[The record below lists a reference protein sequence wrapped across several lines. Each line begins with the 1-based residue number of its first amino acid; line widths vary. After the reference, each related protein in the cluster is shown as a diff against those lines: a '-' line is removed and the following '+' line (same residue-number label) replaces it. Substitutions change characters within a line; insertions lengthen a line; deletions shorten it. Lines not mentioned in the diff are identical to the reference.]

1 MQTKI
6 CTNCS
11 KENKPTAKF
20 CYFCGT
26 KLPVDDK
33 MLKQVQHDKDDSQHD
48 ENYIQHDMD
57 APNHDEINANSCKTI
72 ENEKNDFIG
81 LSDIRTKL
89 KMFINTQKVR
99 NRQKAIGMN
108 VSEENS
114 ILVFKGET
122 GTGKSLVAESFIKM
136 LGLPAQKIER
146 TTAHKFQRLCEND
159 MEISN
164 YLSKKNPSVLLID
177 EIQND
182 ENYLKEL
189 LLGLADKKTETIS
202 ILIGTKEPI
211 ENFFNDNPELVDLVS
226 IYDFPNISDE
236 NLTKILQKKLDE
248 NGFVYDDK
256 VKVNFPLCISEA
268 KSDSLNIYKNGWIV
282 EKYVFRKILEK
293 QAERLSTMQNLN
305 DEDFKCILF
314 QDLPISKKAE
324 SVDELLSQL
333 NELVG
338 MKSVKDKVKEL
349 CQTVQNNLRRKELGL
364 LSENPKIHIVLTGNP
379 GTGKTT
385 VARLL
390 GKLFFAMQL
399 LPSDKVI
406 ETDGLGLTAGYVG
419 QTKDKVNELCD
430 KALGGILFIDEAYYL
445 SGESNSYGNEA
456 VGTLLKRME
465 DDRGKFIVIVAGYQN
480 EMSDFLKMNPGLDS
494 RFTHKINIEDYSS
507 DELFEILKLNL
518 KNANFIFD
526 AESKENARKAVEEL
540 CKNKSKNFA
549 NAREIRNLFDRIKLN
564 LDSRI
569 SKFPDESMTKEILST
584 ITKSDIPYTP
594 REQVSVESVFAELN
608 ELIGME
614 NVKSAIQELYD
625 TIKINKELE
634 NLGQNPKKP
643 EIHIVLTGN
652 PGTGKTTIARLLGKL
667 FFAMGLL
674 PSDKVVETDRS
685 KIVAKYVGHTAVN
698 TQKLCDDALGGI
710 LFIDEV
716 YTLATDDFGR
726 EATDTLMKRMEDD
739 RGKFIVVVA
748 GYEDKMFDWMQINEG
763 LSSRFSH
770 KIHIDDYNSDELF
783 ELFCLYAKKEKLY
796 FSDESLMAARVAV
809 HEISQNR
816 SYDFANGRTIR
827 KFFDSVIRKKNSRVM
842 KLNKNEWTKEV
853 LMTIEQ
859 EDIEI

>member
-1 MQTKI
+1 MSPKI

-11 KENKPTAKF
+11 KENKTTAKF

-26 KLPVDDK
+26 KLPEEVAVIK
-33 MLKQVQHDKDDSQHD
+33 NEISLQPQNEASQVKSDNTVS
-48 ENYIQHDMD
+48 
-57 APNHDEINANSCKTI
+57 
-72 ENEKNDFIG
+72 DFIG
-81 LSDIRTKL
+81 LSEIRTKL
-89 KMFINTQKVR
+89 QTFINTQKVR
-99 NRQKAIGMN
+99 NRQKSIGMN
-108 VSEENS
+108 VNDENS
-114 ILVFKGET
+114 ILVFKGEA
-122 GTGKSLVAESFIKM
+122 GSGKSVVAESFIKM
-136 LGLPAQKIER
+136 LGISSQKVER
-146 TTAHKFQRLCEND
+146 TTAHKFQRLYGTD
-159 MEISN
+159 VEISN
-164 YLSKKNPSVLLID
+164 YLSSKNPEILLID

-182 ENYLKEL
+182 ENFLKEL
-189 LLGLADKKTETIS
+189 LLGLTDKKTQTIS
-202 ILIGTKEPI
+202 ILISTKEPV
-211 ENFFNDNPELVDLVS
+211 EKFFDEHSELVDLVS

-236 NLTKILQKKLDE
+236 DLVKILQKKLDE
-248 NGFVYDDK
+248 NGFVYDEK
-256 VKVNFPLCISEA
+256 VKSNFSLCISEA
-268 KSDSLNIYKNGWIV
+268 KNDSSNIYKNGWIV

-293 QAERLSTMQNLN
+293 QAGRLSFMQSLN
-305 DEDFKCILF
+305 DEDFKSILF
-314 QDLPISKKAE
+314 EDLPISKKAE
-324 SVDELLSQL
+324 SVDEVLSQL
-333 NELVG
+333 DELIG
-338 MKSVKDKVKEL
+338 MEIVKNKVKEL
-349 CQTVQNNLRRKELGL
+349 CYTVQNNLKRKELGL

-390 GKLFFAMQL
+390 GKLFFAMRF
-399 LPSDKVI
+399 LPSEKVI

-430 KALGGILFIDEAYYL
+430 KAMGGILFIDEAYYL
-445 SGESNSYGNEA
+445 SSESNSYGNEA
-456 VGTLLKRME
+456 VGTLLKRIE

-494 RFTHKINIEDYSS
+494 RFTHKINIEDYTS

-518 KNANFIFD
+518 KKSNFVLD
-526 AESKENARKAVEEL
+526 AESKEIAKKAVEEL
-540 CKNKSKNFA
+540 CKNKTRNFA

-564 LDSRI
+564 LDARI
-569 SKFPDESMTKEILST
+569 SKLPVEKLTKEILST

-594 REQVSVESVFAELN
+594 KSAVSVESVFAELN

-614 NVKSAIQELYD
+614 NVKAAIRELYD

-634 NLGQNPKKP
+634 KLGQNPKKP

-667 FFAMGLL
+667 FFAIGLL
-674 PSDKVVETDRS
+674 PSEKVIETDRS
-685 KIVAKYVGHTAVN
+685 KVVAKYVGHTAVN

-739 RGKFIVVVA
+739 RGKFVVVVA
-748 GYEDKMFDWMQINEG
+748 GYEDKMYEWMQTNEG

-783 ELFCLYAKKEKLY
+783 QLFCLYARKENLL
-796 FSDESLMAARVAV
+796 FDDEALMAARYAV

-827 KFFDSVIRKKNSRVM
+827 KFFDSVVRKKNSRIM
-842 KLNKNEWTKEV
+842 KLTEDQRTKEI
-853 LMTIEQ
+853 LMTIEK
-859 EDIEI
+859 EDIAEV